1 MKTSLTLSSTV
12 AAACLAVAILLPLPS
27 QALEAG
33 QPLPVA
39 SVPGAEAA
47 PVALHDGKARLTYI
61 DFWASWCGPCRK
73 SMPWMNQMQQKFGPK
88 GLRIVAVNLDAQR
101 EDATRFLQEVPARV
115 QLGFDPAGD
124 TARRFGVQA
133 MPTSVLVGAD
143 GKVLEVH
150 RGFRDG
156 DPAALEARFAALLA
170 QP

>member
-1 MKTSLTLSSTV
+1 MNTLIASRLSP
-12 AAACLAVAILLPLPS
+12 ALLALACLLPLS
-27 QALEAG
+27 SHALEAG
-33 QPLPVA
+33 QALPVA
-39 SVPGAEAA
+39 SVPGAEAT

-88 GLRIVAVNLDAQR
+88 GLRIVAINLDAQR

-115 QLGFDPAGD
+115 QLGFDAAGD
-124 TARRFGVQA
+124 TARRFGVKA

-143 GKVLEVH
+143 GKVIEVH
-150 RGFRDG
+150 RGFRED